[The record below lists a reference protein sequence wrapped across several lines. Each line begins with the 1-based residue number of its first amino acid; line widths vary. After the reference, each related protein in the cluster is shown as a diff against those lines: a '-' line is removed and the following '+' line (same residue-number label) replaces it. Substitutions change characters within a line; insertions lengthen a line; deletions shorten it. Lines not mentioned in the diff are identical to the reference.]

1 MLNTPYQVLDSEG
14 YLLFYH
20 KQTLEYS
27 DQVKRVP
34 NQTKGGDLLT
44 SKQFG
49 PKTNKQTWTEGLSGF
64 VFLVMIWSTL
74 KNIRRGTI
82 FDLVG
87 MFGVTFTDTNALLNI
102 KNHLQYHYQLGLVE
116 EEY

>member
-1 MLNTPYQVLDSEG
+1 
-14 YLLFYH
+14 
-20 KQTLEYS
+20 
-27 DQVKRVP
+27 
-34 NQTKGGDLLT
+34 
-44 SKQFG
+44 
-49 PKTNKQTWTEGLSGF
+49 
-64 VFLVMIWSTL
+64 MIWSTL